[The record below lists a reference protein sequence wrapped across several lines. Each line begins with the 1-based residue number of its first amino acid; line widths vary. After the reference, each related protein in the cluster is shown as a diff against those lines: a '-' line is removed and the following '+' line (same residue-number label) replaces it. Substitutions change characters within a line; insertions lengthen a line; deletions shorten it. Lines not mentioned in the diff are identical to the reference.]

1 MNNIFNLSR
10 YSKLIEKETALINQ
24 KKWLFYENY
33 SEFIELLNYQAS
45 VEQQINYNRKN
56 DYLLLIEKYL
66 SHLITSSEFQN
77 EFLEMEKQDATKADK
92 ILQDSQQLSGF
103 YLVENLEE
111 FGNIVARISTLC
123 QDIIDWGYED
133 GLSKDEFYDS
143 VNNLYLQLKK
153 YFEE

>member
-1 MNNIFNLSR
+1 M
-10 YSKLIEKETALINQ
+10 LI
-24 KKWLFYENY
+24 
-33 SEFIELLNYQAS
+33 
-45 VEQQINYNRKN
+45 
-56 DYLLLIEKYL
+56 DKYL
-66 SHLITSSEFQN
+66 SQLIISYEFQS
-77 EFLEMEKQDATKADK
+77 EFLEMEKQDATKAKK

-111 FGNIVARISTLC
+111 FGNLIGRISTLC